1 MGTYG
6 QDWAS
11 YQSDTPD
18 TEGLDF
24 AFVKV
29 TEGLT
34 YTNPKWVAQRDHAK
48 AAGLV
53 WGAYHYPHMENSVR
67 SEADRFIAEVAWQPG
82 DLVVLDWEGYDDAN
96 KHVPHSVQANYKDEW
111 LRYVKS
117 RLPGHQVGLYANLD
131 YWRNVDTS
139 GFYGDF
145 LWIATADRKAGDPGI
160 QADWVFHQYAAAGVD
175 KDFSKLDAAE
185 LREWA
190 GVTAGSYQVSLDRV
204 IEAAR
209 TDPGAEQGHQTAPGD
224 VLTVERALQAEGL
237 LGSQYAGDG
246 SFGTLTLDAYS
257 RYQQRIGY
265 TGTQPGGDAD
275 GIPGR
280 ASLEQLGAAHGF
292 TVI

>member
-11 YQSDTPD
+11 YQDDAPS

-24 AFVKV
+24 VFVKV

-48 AAGLV
+48 GAGLV

-67 SEADRFIAEVAWQPG
+67 AEADHFIDQVAWQPG

-96 KHVPHSVQANYKDEW
+96 KHVPHSVQATYKDQW

-175 KDFSKLDAAE
+175 KDFCKLDSAE
-185 LREWA
+185 LRAWSGVAA
-190 GVTAGSYQVSLDRV
+190 GAYQVSLEHV
-204 IEAAR
+204 VAAAHA
-209 TDPGAEQGHQTAPGD
+209 DPGAEQGHQTYASD
-224 VLTVERALQAEGL
+224 VLTVERALATQGL
-237 LGSQYAGDG
+237 LDPAYAGDG
-246 SFGTLTLDAYS
+246 SYGSLTVDAYS
-257 RYQQRIGY
+257 RWQQMLGY

-280 ASLEQLGAAHGF
+280 ASLTTLGKHAGF